1 VQVAILEEQF
11 EGLRSFL
18 LLSGSCQQPDKEA
31 LEKLLVPI
39 QAKIEAI
46 TRCKD
51 AGRGDREW
59 FQHIT
64 IVGDGGLGVAW
75 IVNVRLI
82 V

>member
-1 VQVAILEEQF
+1 MQVAILEKQF

-39 QAKIEAI
+39 QANIEAI

-51 AGRGDREW
+51 AGRKDRDW